1 MEPTSRVQHLGPH
14 PGITHLA
21 LHAAVSGFSTLDS
34 TLESRMLPQQASCQ
48 GAVRGA
54 EVLSGGKEVVQAMQS
69 GGGYCGLAMFCF
81 FSCFLSYMYTDIYI
95 YIYILFSVVTKV
107 HI

>member
-1 MEPTSRVQHLGPH
+1 MEPAFRVQHLGPH

-34 TLESRMLPQQASCQ
+34 TLDSRMLHQQASCQ

-54 EVLSGGKEVVQAMQS
+54 EVLSGGKEAVQAMQS
-69 GGGYCGLAMFCF
+69 GGGY
-81 FSCFLSYMYTDIYI
+81 
-95 YIYILFSVVTKV
+95 
-107 HI
+107 